1 MKEGTKMS
9 SASSSTAIV
18 DAESTLEE
26 KVQPEEV
33 QPEELTL
40 EQLEQV
46 FDVLSEITDRISLM
60 NSIYESNLE
69 QAFDDLKQFS
79 LTVRQWSADQIPQEI
94 RRFYL
99 SHLTFHRE
107 IIADII
113 AEARSLLMEER
124 REYLK
129 TLVRYH
135 KDYCS
140 WLDTMEKALSRS

>member
-1 MKEGTKMS
+1 MS
-9 SASSSTAIV
+9 SASSSTATV
-18 DAESTLEE
+18 DMESPEE
-26 KVQPEEV
+26 RVQPEEV
-33 QPEELTL
+33 QPEELTM

-60 NSIYESNLE
+60 NSVYESNLE

-79 LTVRQWSADQIPQEI
+79 LTVRQWSAEQIPQEI

-135 KDYCS
+135 KDYCA
-140 WLDTMEKALSRS
+140 WLDTMEKALSRSAAS

>member
-1 MKEGTKMS
+1 MS
-9 SASSSTAIV
+9 TTASNTSVI
-18 DAESTLEE
+18 DAESAEE
-26 KVQPEEV
+26 KVRPEEV
-33 QPEELTL
+33 EPEELTIQ
-40 EQLEQV
+40 QLEQV

-60 NSIYESNLE
+60 NSIYESNLD
-69 QAFDDLKQFS
+69 QAFGDLKDFS
-79 LTVRQWSADQIPQEI
+79 GTVRQWSAEQIPREI

-113 AEARSLLMEER
+113 AEARSLLMDER

-129 TLVRYH
+129 SLVKYH

-140 WLDTMEKALSRS
+140 WLDSMERALSGR

>member
-1 MKEGTKMS
+1 MKEDSKMS
-9 SASSSTAIV
+9 TASSSTATV
-18 DAESTLEE
+18 MDPESLEE
-26 KVQPEEV
+26 KVHPEEV

-40 EQLEQV
+40 EQLEEV

-60 NSIYESNLE
+60 NSVYESNLD
-69 QAFDDLKQFS
+69 QAFEDLKQFS
-79 LTVRQWSADQIPQEI
+79 HTVRQWSADQIPQDI

-140 WLDTMEKALSRS
+140 WLDTMEKSLSRA

>member
-1 MKEGTKMS
+1 MKEDSNMSKAGS
-9 SASSSTAIV
+9 SASVMET
-18 DAESTLEE
+18 ETEE

-33 QPEELTL
+33 QPEELTM
-40 EQLEQV
+40 ERLEQV
-46 FDVLSEITDRISLM
+46 FDVLSEITDRINLM
-60 NSIYESNLE
+60 NSVYESDLDQAFSDLE
-69 QAFDDLKQFS
+69 QFS
-79 LTVRQWSADQIPQEI
+79 TTVRQWSAEQIPQEI

-129 TLVRYH
+129 SLVRYH

-140 WLDTMEKALSRS
+140 WLDTMEKALSRAS

>member
-1 MKEGTKMS
+1 MS
-9 SASSSTAIV
+9 TTASNTSVI
-18 DAESTLEE
+18 DAESAEE
-26 KVQPEEV
+26 KVRPEEV
-33 QPEELTL
+33 EPEELTIQ
-40 EQLEQV
+40 QLEQV

-60 NSIYESNLE
+60 NSIYESNLDK
-69 QAFDDLKQFS
+69 AFGDLKDFS
-79 LTVRQWSADQIPQEI
+79 GNVRQWSAEQIPQEI

-113 AEARSLLMEER
+113 AEARSLLMDER

-129 TLVRYH
+129 ALVKYH

-140 WLDTMEKALSRS
+140 WLDSMERALSGR